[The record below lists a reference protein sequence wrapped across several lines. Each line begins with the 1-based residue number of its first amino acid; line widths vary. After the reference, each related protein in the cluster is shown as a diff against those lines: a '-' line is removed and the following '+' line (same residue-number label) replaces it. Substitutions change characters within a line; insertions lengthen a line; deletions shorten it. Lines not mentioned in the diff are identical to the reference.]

1 MDGPNR
7 RDARF
12 KVADKRAA
20 PEEARNK
27 AKLLLAQ
34 VALGDDPSSQKK
46 QDRKALLVRELCDK
60 YLVAAR
66 AGLVATRF
74 KKPKRASTVKID
86 EGRVSRHILP
96 TIGDKVANK
105 LCQADVQRMIDAIS
119 AGETAVVEKTK
130 ARGVA
135 RVKGG
140 AGAAARV
147 VELLGGIWS
156 WARKRGLVSGLS
168 PTSGVDKSRGDAKD
182 RILTPEELVRLGAVI
197 REHEARKP
205 MATAALR
212 LIALTG
218 LRRDEACR
226 LRWAEIDTANS
237 CLHLLSTKTGRSRR
251 PIGSAALEIL
261 ASLPRLNKDFLFPS
275 RSGESPADLKKQL
288 AFLFNAAG
296 LPDARSHDLRR
307 TFATTA
313 EEEGYSTATVR
324 ELIGHSRRGVTERH
338 YIRRPDAA
346 LIAAADRVSSRI
358 ATALDVSV

>member
-1 MDGPNR
+1 MATRHEKITKRLIDSLSPLTDDDLFIMDTETRGFGFRMKPSGSGSYFVKYFLMDGPKR

-27 AKLLLAQ
+27 AKFLLAQ
-34 VALGDDPSSQKK
+34 VALGADPSSQKK
-46 QDRKALLVRELCDK
+46 EDRNALLVRELCDE
-60 YLVAAR
+60 YLKAAR
-66 AGLVATRF
+66 AGLVSTRF

-96 TIGDKVANK
+96 TIGDKIADK
-105 LCQADVQRMIDAIS
+105 LCQADVQRMIDAIT

-140 AGAAARV
+140 AGTAARV

-168 PTSGVDKSRGDAKD
+168 PTSGVDKHRGDAKD
-182 RILTPEELVRLGAVI
+182 RILLPEELARLGAVM
-197 REHEARKP
+197 RQHAAAKP

-218 LRRDEACR
+218 LRRDEACG
-226 LRWAEIDTANS
+226 LRWLEIDTANS
-237 CLHLLSTKTGRSRR
+237 CLHLEATKTGRSRR
-251 PIGSAALEIL
+251 PIGSAALEL
-261 ASLPRLNKDFLFPS
+261 LKSLPRLNKDFVFPS
-275 RSGESPADLKKQL
+275 RSGEVS
-288 AFLFNAAG
+288 AFQSSSV
-296 LPDARSHDLRR
+296 P
-307 TFATTA
+307 
-313 EEEGYSTATVR
+313 R
-324 ELIGHSRRGVTERH
+324 E
-338 YIRRPDAA
+338 A
-346 LIAAADRVSSRI
+346 
-358 ATALDVSV
+358 